1 MKQHI
6 GLAVIFLTF
15 LPVQAAD
22 THGKHAAASKAD
34 KHPREHAIQTDT
46 RVLISLPDAI
56 KSFFLA
62 TMRQNLADISA
73 IQRAVA
79 ESDFDRAIGIAE
91 NGLGLGGIK
100 THDALA
106 QHMPEE
112 MGALGM
118 EFHKASSELALS
130 LRKKETQKIL
140 GQLAKVTEVCVM
152 CHAMYRVN

>member
-1 MKQHI
+1 MKRHF

-15 LPVQAAD
+15 LPAHAAD
-22 THGKHAAASKAD
+22 THGKHAALKED
-34 KHPREHAIQTDT
+34 KHPREHAVPPDA
-46 RVLISLPDAI
+46 RVLISFPNAI
-56 KSFFLA
+56 KALFLA

-79 ESDFDRAIGIAE
+79 ESDFDRAIWIAE

-118 EFHKASSELALS
+118 EFHQASSELALS
-130 LRKKETQKIL
+130 LRKKDTQKII